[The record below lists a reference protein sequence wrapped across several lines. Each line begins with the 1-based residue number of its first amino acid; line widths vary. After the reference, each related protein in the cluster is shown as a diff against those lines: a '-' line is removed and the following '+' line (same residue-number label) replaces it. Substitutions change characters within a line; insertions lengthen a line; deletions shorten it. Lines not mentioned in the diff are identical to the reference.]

1 MKVYIVSGECSD
13 GAGNC
18 HFDSVFSTNEKAV
31 AYVKEQ
37 KWVHNSAYH
46 LAKVKRAP
54 DAYHLITED
63 DFIEEVEVE

>member
-31 AYVKEQ
+31 AYVKKQE
-37 KWVHNSAYH
+37 WVYNSEYH
-46 LAKVKRAP
+46 LANIKREPKVYRV
-54 DAYHLITED
+54 ITER
-63 DFIEEVEVE
+63 DFIMEVEVE